1 MGEILDVQ
9 NMTKIEAKRAAKG
22 KEVQLADIAAKIAA
36 VERDLLQDKIDE
48 VSLLVSAFKKCQ
60 EPDGSFSIKY
70 IRWKGSMKKHTER
83 YFRPLLFV
91 TSVISKERRLFPEFY
106 TLFNK
111 SPVRT
116 HNLSGR
122 LSNVCFCLFTE
133 GHSC

>member
-22 KEVQLADIAAKIAA
+22 EEVQLADIAAKISA

-70 IRWKGSMKKHTER
+70 TLHCPPVKSAD
-83 YFRPLLFV
+83 RPV
-91 TSVISKERRLFPEFY
+91 S
-106 TLFNK
+106 
-111 SPVRT
+111 
-116 HNLSGR
+116 
-122 LSNVCFCLFTE
+122 
-133 GHSC
+133 